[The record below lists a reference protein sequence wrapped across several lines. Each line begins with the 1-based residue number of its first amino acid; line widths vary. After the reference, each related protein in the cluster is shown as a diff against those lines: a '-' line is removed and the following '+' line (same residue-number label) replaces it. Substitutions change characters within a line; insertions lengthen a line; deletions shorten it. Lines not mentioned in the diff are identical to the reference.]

1 MQESKKTIWIVC
13 IIRLILAFHT
23 FFRIWWT
30 IRQKNWILQ
39 ARRWSKRP
47 KDHQATLPCRLLCI
61 PLQLLTRLWSL
72 RHSPC
77 GKACS
82 HRTSQ
87 KYLTGNTVE
96 SRASGS
102 LATMHTG
109 RMQTQHLARESR
121 AVLCRDNK
129 GGTLNGK
136 GCLEICLA
144 YGKDMASKGGQFKNF
159 KGLAKATSKA
169 GGHCPAATGSK
180 LADCHDCTCSALQA
194 PPWVEMASDLH
205 RNSLTQTEPSSSS
218 NSL

>member
-1 MQESKKTIWIVC
+1 MLQNMMDNQAKKC
-13 IIRLILAFHT
+13 
-23 FFRIWWT
+23 
-30 IRQKNWILQ
+30 ILQ

-47 KDHQATLPCRLLCI
+47 KDHQATLPV
-61 PLQLLTRLWSL
+61 LQTALYTTTKHWLDSDRSGTV
-72 RHSPC
+72 HVA
-77 GKACS
+77 KACS

-109 RMQTQHLARESR
+109 RMQTPHLARESR

-144 YGKDMASKGGQFKNF
+144 YGKDMASNGGQFKNF